1 MRVVLGRGALK
12 HLLGAGLSGVGLLLR
27 LYFKRPGE
35 DARGMVK
42 VKAQVV
48 AGPSP

>member
-1 MRVVLGRGALK
+1 MVGRGALK
-12 HLLGAGLSGVGLLLR
+12 HLLGAGLKCVGLLLR

-35 DARGMVK
+35 DARGLVK